1 LLRYSKGLFVFHL
14 VSNYVFLQEHFSL
27 IMNKIKDI
35 YDKLVSEIWFYNK
48 EEAREI
54 AFLLLQKQWNISR
67 TDLIIGETE
76 NSLDDLGFYIERI
89 NQGEPIQYILGE
101 TWFRDRKFLVNPS
114 VLIPRPETE
123 ELIDKV
129 NALKPKSILDLG
141 TGSGCISI
149 SLALE
154 MPDSELY
161 AIDISEGAIHT
172 AKQNAE
178 LNNAKVHFSTGN
190 ILHFENPF
198 DIDTFDLIISN
209 PPYVKENEK
218 SEMRKNV
225 LDFEPHLALFV
236 TEEDPLIFYRSIGEI
251 GLKFL
256 SRKGSIWVEINSYL
270 GKETEALF
278 KDLGYSHTRLL
289 KDFFGKDRYLEIRI

>member
-1 LLRYSKGLFVFHL
+1 
-14 VSNYVFLQEHFSL
+14 
-27 IMNKIKDI
+27 MNKVKDI
-35 YDKLVSEIWFYNK
+35 YDKLAAEIWFYNK
-48 EEAREI
+48 EEAKEI
-54 AFLLLQKQWNISR
+54 AFLVLQKEWSISR
-67 TDLIIGETE
+67 TDLIIGETDK
-76 NSLDDLGFYIERI
+76 SLDSLGLFIERI

-101 TWFRDRKFLVNPS
+101 TWFRNRRFLVNPS

-123 ELIDKV
+123 ELVEKV
-129 NALKPKSILDLG
+129 TSLKPKTVLDLG

-149 SLALE
+149 SLAIE
-154 MPDSELY
+154 MPTTDVY
-161 AIDISEGAIHT
+161 AIDISEAAIQI
-172 AKQNAE
+172 AKQNAA
-178 LNNAKVHFSTGN
+178 LNEAKVNFSTGN
-190 ILHFENPF
+190 ILQFDNPF
-198 DIDTFDLIISN
+198 DVSTFDLIISN

-236 TEEDPLIFYRSIGEI
+236 SEEDPLVFYRSIGNI
-251 GLKFL
+251 GLKYL

-289 KDFFGKDRYLEIRI
+289 KDFFGKDRYLEIRL

>member
-1 LLRYSKGLFVFHL
+1 
-14 VSNYVFLQEHFSL
+14 
-27 IMNKIKDI
+27 MNKVKDI
-35 YDKLVSEIWFYNK
+35 YDKLAAEIWFYNK
-48 EEAREI
+48 EEAKEI
-54 AFLLLQKQWNISR
+54 AFLVLQKEWSISR
-67 TDLIIGETE
+67 TDLIIGETDK
-76 NSLDDLGFYIERI
+76 SLDSLGLFIERI

-101 TWFRDRKFLVNPS
+101 TWFRNRRFLVNPS

-123 ELIDKV
+123 ELVEKV
-129 NALKPKSILDLG
+129 TSLKPKTVLDLG

-149 SLALE
+149 SLAIE
-154 MPDSELY
+154 MPTTDIY
-161 AIDISEGAIHT
+161 AIDISEAAIQI
-172 AKQNAE
+172 AKQNAA
-178 LNNAKVHFSTGN
+178 LNEAKVNFSTGN
-190 ILHFENPF
+190 ILQFDNPF
-198 DIDTFDLIISN
+198 DVSTFDLIISN

-236 TEEDPLIFYRSIGEI
+236 SEEDPLVFYRSIGNI
-251 GLKFL
+251 GLKYL

-289 KDFFGKDRYLEIRI
+289 KDFFGKDRYLEIRL

>member
-1 LLRYSKGLFVFHL
+1 
-14 VSNYVFLQEHFSL
+14 
-27 IMNKIKDI
+27 MNKVKDI
-35 YDKLVSEIWFYNK
+35 YDKLAAEIWFYNK
-48 EEAREI
+48 EEAKEI
-54 AFLLLQKQWNISR
+54 AFLVLQKEWSISR
-67 TDLIIGETE
+67 TDLIIGETDK
-76 NSLDDLGFYIERI
+76 SLDSLGLFIERI

-101 TWFRDRKFLVNPS
+101 TWFRNRRFLVNPS

-123 ELIDKV
+123 ELVEKV
-129 NALKPKSILDLG
+129 TSLKPKTVLDLG

-149 SLALE
+149 SLAIE
-154 MPDSELY
+154 MPTTDVY
-161 AIDISEGAIHT
+161 AIDISEAAIQT
-172 AKQNAE
+172 AKQNAA
-178 LNNAKVHFSTGN
+178 LNEAKVNFSTGN
-190 ILHFENPF
+190 ILQFDNPF
-198 DIDTFDLIISN
+198 DVSTFDLIISN

-236 TEEDPLIFYRSIGEI
+236 SEEDPLVFYRSIGNI
-251 GLKFL
+251 GLKYL

-289 KDFFGKDRYLEIRI
+289 KDFFGKDRYLEIRL

>member
-1 LLRYSKGLFVFHL
+1 
-14 VSNYVFLQEHFSL
+14 
-27 IMNKIKDI
+27 MNKVKDI
-35 YDKLVSEIWFYNK
+35 YDKLAAEIWFYNK
-48 EEAREI
+48 EEAKEI
-54 AFLLLQKQWNISR
+54 AFLVLQKEWSISR
-67 TDLIIGETE
+67 TDLIIGETDK
-76 NSLDDLGFYIERI
+76 SLDSLGLFIERI

-101 TWFRDRKFLVNPS
+101 TWFRNRRFLVNPS

-123 ELIDKV
+123 ELVEKV
-129 NALKPKSILDLG
+129 TSLKPKTVLDLG

-149 SLALE
+149 SLAIE
-154 MPDSELY
+154 MPTTDIY
-161 AIDISEGAIHT
+161 AIDISEAAIQT
-172 AKQNAE
+172 AKQNAA
-178 LNNAKVHFSTGN
+178 LNEAKVNFSTGN
-190 ILHFENPF
+190 ILQFDNPF
-198 DIDTFDLIISN
+198 DVSTFDLIISN

-236 TEEDPLIFYRSIGEI
+236 SEEDPLVFYRSIGNI
-251 GLKFL
+251 GLKYL

-289 KDFFGKDRYLEIRI
+289 KDFFGKDRYLEIRL